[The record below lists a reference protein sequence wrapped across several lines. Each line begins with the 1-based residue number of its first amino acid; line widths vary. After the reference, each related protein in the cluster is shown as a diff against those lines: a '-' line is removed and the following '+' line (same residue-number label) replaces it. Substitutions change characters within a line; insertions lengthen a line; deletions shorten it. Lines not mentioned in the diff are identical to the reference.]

1 MGLNRRKGIKPKK
14 NRSENQIKDWTL
26 FDAMKSRDFNLI
38 DLIESIV
45 PWEKLNTFDKNEVE
59 DFKILLSSYFEETD
73 NLKQ

>member
-1 MGLNRRKGIKPKK
+1 
-14 NRSENQIKDWTL
+14 
-26 FDAMKSRDFNLI
+26 MKSRDFNLI

-59 DFKILLSSYFEETD
+59 DFKLLLSSYFEETD